1 MTRRS
6 TWQTVACMR
15 LILVKKAFFI
25 PSCLK
30 CFCMSSFII
39 TCPKCDHQF
48 EPGDTMREEIEKEL
62 RGKMIDWQKK
72 KEVETAELLE
82 AEKKRIQ
89 AELQETVKKSLAADY
104 ENQLK
109 LLQQKAVESEEK
121 LKESRKKE
129 LEFLQKEQ
137 ALKAKEE
144 EIQITIQ
151 RQLLEERAKL
161 KEQLQKEE
169 ADKIS
174 LKEQEYQ
181 LRTKEL
187 EKQIEDQKKL
197 VEEMRRK
204 QEQGSMQLQG
214 EVQELMLEEML
225 QSTFPF
231 DKIEEVGKGVR
242 GADCIQIVRNQFGN
256 ESGKIIYESKRTK
269 DFSNEWIEKL
279 KKDMRSFGADVA
291 VIVTQTFPKDMDR
304 FGEKDGVYIC
314 TFSEVRSVALLLR
327 NALLKIADARKS
339 QENKGDKMVMLYDY
353 LTGTEF
359 SEQWKAIRE
368 GFMTMRQSIQ
378 RERDTMEKLWKAREK
393 QLEKVLLNAA
403 HIQGSVEGIAGADAV
418 NLNLLEDN
426 DPLLI
431 D

>member
-1 MTRRS
+1 
-6 TWQTVACMR
+6 
-15 LILVKKAFFI
+15 
-25 PSCLK
+25 
-30 CFCMSSFII
+30 MSSFII
-39 TCPKCDHQF
+39 TCPNCSHQF
-48 EPGDTMREEIEKEL
+48 EPGDTMRDEIEKEL
-62 RGKMIDWQKK
+62 RGKMKEWQKK
-72 KEVETAELLE
+72 KEIETAELLE
-82 AEKKRIQ
+82 VEKKKMQ
-89 AELQETVKKSLAADY
+89 TEMQESVKKSLAADY
-104 ENQLK
+104 ENQLI
-109 LLQQKAVESEEK
+109 LLQQEASDNAEK
-121 LKESRKKE
+121 LKESRRKE

-137 ALKAKEE
+137 ALKTREE
-144 EIQITIQ
+144 EMQLTIQ
-151 RQLLEERAKL
+151 RQLMEERSKL

-169 ADKIS
+169 SEKIS

-204 QEQGSMQLQG
+204 SEQGSMQLQG

-279 KKDMRSFGADVA
+279 KKDMRSHGADVA
-291 VIVTQTFPKDMDR
+291 VIVTQTFPKDMER

-314 TFSEVRSVALLLR
+314 TFNEVRSVALLLR
-327 NALLKIADARKS
+327 NALLKIADTRKS

-368 GFMTMRQSIQ
+368 GFMSMRQSIQ
-378 RERDTMEKLWKAREK
+378 KERDTMERLWKAREK

-426 DPLLI
+426 DTMLI